1 MKHEKKLIVINILI
15 PILLFVLLLFTNVSE
30 NFYNIITFTFVIG
43 WALPYLVLILTGLAI
58 FNKSHKK
65 MSLTIN
71 IINLLLTLMLII
83 FVICLFDKDLIIVL
97 VEYILIM
104 LISLINVIAL
114 FKHIKANPDPE
125 MDEITRTKK
134 ANNGIIK

>member
-1 MKHEKKLIVINILI
+1 MR
-15 PILLFVLLLFTNVSE
+15 
-30 NFYNIITFTFVIG
+30 
-43 WALPYLVLILTGLAI
+43 
-58 FNKSHKK
+58 
-65 MSLTIN
+65 LTIKS
-71 IINLLLTLMLII
+71 INLLLTLMLII